1 MKKNIFLGIA
11 FSLSSIAFAQK
22 PINAS
27 DFGESIN
34 PKDLYKHLSVLAS
47 DEYQGRET
55 GQKGQ
60 KAAANYIANEFDRLR
75 LTPAGDDRFFQI
87 FNLVKK
93 TLAAR
98 KFIVNQQQFN
108 FGDDFFCA
116 KAMLLMLKA
125 MPMIILFFI

>member
-55 GQKGQ
+55 GQ
-60 KAAANYIANEFDRLR
+60 
-75 LTPAGDDRFFQI
+75 
-87 FNLVKK
+87 
-93 TLAAR
+93 
-98 KFIVNQQQFN
+98 
-108 FGDDFFCA
+108 
-116 KAMLLMLKA
+116 
-125 MPMIILFFI
+125 

>member
-22 PINAS
+22 PITAS

-55 GQKGQ
+55 G
-60 KAAANYIANEFDRLR
+60 ER
-75 LTPAGDDRFFQI
+75 PHH
-87 FNLVKK
+87 
-93 TLAAR
+93 
-98 KFIVNQQQFN
+98 
-108 FGDDFFCA
+108 
-116 KAMLLMLKA
+116 
-125 MPMIILFFI
+125 